1 LLYLNKIMYGDEY
14 DDMYF
19 GKRRV
24 GRPRKGGRSTR
35 KSVVVKGRKRKV
47 YKGKNG
53 ALYYRSRSGK
63 VYLSARKMM
72 KMRRGGRKVRKG
84 RKARRGGRRLK
95 MTKSAIAARRA
106 YRRRKARMSFFGSY

>member
-1 LLYLNKIMYGDEY
+1 MYYDDE
-14 DDMYF
+14 DMYF

-35 KSVVVKGRKRKV
+35 KSIIVKGRKRKV

-72 KMRRGGRKVRKG
+72 KMRRKARKG
-84 RKARRGGRRLK
+84 RKALKRRKARRAGRRLK

-106 YRRRKARMSFFGSY
+106 YRRRKARMSFFGSW